1 METLSGERMKEL
13 EYMDIEDFED
23 WEGKYNIGDM
33 FVDSF
38 GRNYLDSF
46 GSYEVV
52 SYIYRI
58 EYEPNSK
65 ITYYWIRFCQEGRRD
80 NYMTEEELD
89 ETITNTAHQFVKYY
103 PVKK

>member
-1 METLSGERMKEL
+1 
-13 EYMDIEDFED
+13 MDIDDFEE
-23 WEGKYNIGDM
+23 WSGKYNIGDM

-38 GRNYLDSF
+38 GSDDI
-46 GSYEVV
+46 V

-65 ITYYWIRFCQEGRRD
+65 ITYYWLRYFYNQKDLYI
-80 NYMTEEELD
+80 TEEELD
-89 ETITNTAHQFVKYY
+89 ETLSAAETYMKHY

>member
-1 METLSGERMKEL
+1 MKEL
-13 EYMDIEDFED
+13 QYMDIDDFED

-38 GRNYLDSF
+38 GDSF
-46 GSYEVV
+46 GSDDIV

-58 EYEPNSK
+58 EYQPDSK
-65 ITYYWIRFCQEGRRD
+65 ITYYWIRYCQEGRRD

-89 ETITNTAHQFVKYY
+89 EVLINAANQVKHF

>member
-1 METLSGERMKEL
+1 MKEL
-13 EYMDIEDFED
+13 QYMDIDDFED

-38 GRNYLDSF
+38 GDSF
-46 GSYEVV
+46 GSDDIV

-58 EYEPNSK
+58 EYQPDSK
-65 ITYYWIRFCQEGRRD
+65 ITYYWIRYCQEGRRD

-89 ETITNTAHQFVKYY
+89 EILINAANQVVKYY

>member
-1 METLSGERMKEL
+1 
-13 EYMDIEDFED
+13 MDIDDFDE
-23 WEGKYNIGDM
+23 WNGKYNIGDM
-33 FVDSF
+33 LVDSF
-38 GRNYLDSF
+38 GNDDL
-46 GSYEVV
+46 V

-65 ITYYWIRFCQEGRRD
+65 ITYYWLRYCCDYERSD

-89 ETITNTAHQFVKYY
+89 QTLADVGTAVKYY

>member
-1 METLSGERMKEL
+1 METLSGERMKVL

-38 GRNYLDSF
+38 G
-46 GSYEVV
+46 SYEVV

-58 EYEPNSK
+58 EYQPDSK
-65 ITYYWIRFCQEGRRD
+65 ITYYWIRYCQEGRRD

-89 ETITNTAHQFVKYY
+89 EILINAANQVVKYY

>member
-1 METLSGERMKEL
+1 MKEL

-33 FVDSF
+33 FI
-38 GRNYLDSF
+38 DSF
-46 GSYEVV
+46 GSDDIV

-58 EYEPNSK
+58 EYQPDSK
-65 ITYYWIRFCQEGRRD
+65 ITYYWMRYCQEGRRD
-80 NYMTEEELD
+80 NYLTEEELD
-89 ETITNTAHQFVKYY
+89 EMLECAANQVKHF